1 VKELFF
7 DPPAADMSYTI
18 GDPAL
23 TGAAF
28 NFIQVPDCQDDVII
42 MDNGHPLVIL
52 NPAEQDFTID

>member
-1 VKELFF
+1 MAV
-7 DPPAADMSYTI
+7 MSYTV

-28 NFIQVPDCQDDVII
+28 KFIQVPDCQDDVII